1 MHYLYILLSETKS
14 QDRTYTGVTESI
26 EKRLKEHNSGRV
38 KSSRPYRPY
47 KILCTQV
54 FPTLIEARQAERFY
68 KSTAGR
74 RRLKQMISTLE
85 NDTR

>member
-14 QDRTYTGVTESI
+14 RTYTGVTESI
-26 EKRLKEHNSGRV
+26 EKRLKEHNSGRA

-47 KILCTQV
+47 KILYTQA
-54 FPTLIEARQAERFY
+54 FRTLIEARQAERFY
-68 KSTAGR
+68 KSTADR

>member
-1 MHYLYILLSETKS
+1 MDYLYILLSETKS
-14 QDRTYTGVTESI
+14 RTYTGVTESL

-38 KSSRPYRPY
+38 KSSRPYR
-47 KILCTQV
+47 ILCTEA
-54 FPTLIEARQAERFY
+54 FPTSIDARQAERFY

-74 RRLKQMISTLE
+74 RRLKQMIATLE

>member
-14 QDRTYTGVTESI
+14 RTYTGVTESI
-26 EKRLKEHNSGRV
+26 KKRLKEHNSGRV

-47 KILCTQV
+47 KILYTQA
-54 FPTLIEARQAERFY
+54 FPTSIDARQAERFY

>member
-1 MHYLYILLSETKS
+1 M
-14 QDRTYTGVTESI
+14 

-47 KILCTQV
+47 KILYTQA

>member
-1 MHYLYILLSETKS
+1 MHYLYILVSETKS
-14 QDRTYTGVTESI
+14 RTYTGVTESI

-54 FPTLIEARQAERFY
+54 SPTLIEAHQAERFY